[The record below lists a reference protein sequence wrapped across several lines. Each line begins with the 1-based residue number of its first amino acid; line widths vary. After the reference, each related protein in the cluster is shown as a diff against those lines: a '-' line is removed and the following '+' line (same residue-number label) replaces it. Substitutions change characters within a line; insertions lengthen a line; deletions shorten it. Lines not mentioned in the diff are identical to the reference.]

1 MKKNFKYCFIFVFAM
16 LILGTTNVY
25 AVSNLTIT
33 EKSYVLFFV
42 FADIFNLRVSKRK
55 FSLQTIN

>member
-1 MKKNFKYCFIFVFAM
+1 MKRNFKYCFIFVFAM

-33 EKSYVLFFV
+33 VKS
-42 FADIFNLRVSKRK
+42 
-55 FSLQTIN
+55 